1 MKPFLNWT
9 TEDPPIQVENV
20 LLREYIYSLRR
31 RIEVQAVFAEA
42 LTEELTRLRKQLA
55 GIEEKTG

>member
-1 MKPFLNWT
+1 MRPFLNWT
-9 TEDPPIQVENV
+9 TDDPPVQVENV

-55 GIEEKTG
+55 GMEEKTG

>member
-1 MKPFLNWT
+1 
-9 TEDPPIQVENV
+9 VENV